1 MGHMD
6 GPGGKILDELRKD
19 SSTPHDVLK
28 DLNLYLLQALLGK
41 DDFRGSV
48 GRVLVLVLIGLC
60 QRPPPQSLWIIM
72 TIRTS
77 PFSLMPARLRVIT
90 VHGPQMESEV

>member
-1 MGHMD
+1 LGHMD

-77 PFSLMPARLRVIT
+77 S
-90 VHGPQMESEV
+90 